1 MPVIL
6 QINVTANWGST
17 GRIAE
22 EIGRTIMRENWVSYI
37 AYGRNKGESSSQLIR
52 IGKNRDIYFH
62 ILSTRLFDRHGLSS
76 RRATEQL
83 IERIIQIHPDIIHIH
98 NIHGYYLN
106 YPILFNYLSECG
118 IPVVWTLH
126 DCWPFTGHCAHYD
139 FAGCDRWITKCHDC
153 PQKKCYPSSYFRDRS
168 KKNFDE
174 KKSFFLSGG
183 KMILV
188 PVSNWLAAEIRKSFL
203 RDVAMQVIHNGIDT
217 DVFQFTD
224 TDKARLRFDGKT
236 IVLGVASRWNSHKG
250 LKDFIQLRKLLS
262 AEYIIVLIGVNK
274 KQIETLPEGVV
285 GVQRTNNIQELVE
298 YYSMAEVF
306 VNPTWEDNF
315 PTVNLEALSCGT
327 PVVTYKTGGSVEA
340 IDKETG
346 YVVEKGD
353 VQGLV
358 DRIDEICRAGKKTY
372 MKACRNRVTQFFDKN
387 DRYTEYLSLYKKL
400 LSQ

>member
-1 MPVIL
+1 
-6 QINVTANWGST
+6 
-17 GRIAE
+17 
-22 EIGRTIMRENWVSYI
+22 
-37 AYGRNKGESSSQLIR
+37 
-52 IGKNRDIYFH
+52 
-62 ILSTRLFDRHGLSS
+62 
-76 RRATEQL
+76 
-83 IERIIQIHPDIIHIH
+83 
-98 NIHGYYLN
+98 
-106 YPILFNYLSECG
+106 
-118 IPVVWTLH
+118 
-126 DCWPFTGHCAHYD
+126 
-139 FAGCDRWITKCHDC
+139 
-153 PQKKCYPSSYFRDRS
+153 
-168 KKNFDE
+168 
-174 KKSFFLSGG
+174 
-183 KMILV
+183 MILV

-236 IVLGVASRWNSHKG
+236 VVLGVASRWNCHKG
-250 LKDFIQLRKLLS
+250 LKDFLQLRKLLS

-274 KQIETLPEGVV
+274 KQIETLPEGVI